1 MSNYRAYD
9 TIFLFNMVHT
19 PADTKECPYQRHGSE
34 EPHILTKQDKM
45 KQQICNINN
54 MKSIFG
60 PFQSLHNDYTYLG

>member
-1 MSNYRAYD
+1 
-9 TIFLFNMVHT
+9 MVHT
-19 PADTKECPYQRHGSE
+19 PANTKECPYQRHSSE

-60 PFQSLHNDYTYLG
+60 PFQSLHNYIYIPWLRKVSKSIPQVPD